1 MQLVRRVAL
10 ISVLLGGAAPLSSQS
25 TTTRTTTR
33 TAPPPAAPNI
43 IVLLVNDLGWQDL
56 SVPLYRDTTAANRR
70 YRTPAIEELAR
81 TGVTFTDAYAS
92 APVGSPTRV
101 TLLTGRAPAVTRVT
115 ADLNTDAALRTAPPA
130 VDAPALAAPALGAPA
145 WNINGLSATPKAAR
159 AYVGTTLPRLLRT
172 AGYRTI
178 HVGLTDWS
186 RRGTDGA
193 DARTLGFDESSPGA
207 RRADTLVADA
217 IRGMDAARAQRKPF
231 FVMLAFDAVQLPATG
246 DSVPVDERFL
256 DEARNRTTDA
266 RDAAYASR
274 IAGVDRGVGDVLQY
288 LAANA
293 LTERTVVVL
302 LSDNGGL
309 AAHSRSGMR
318 HLQNA
323 PLSSGMG
330 SAYEGGLR
338 IPLFVRWPGVTRAG
352 LRSSAPVIAD
362 DLFPTLLRAARVSNF
377 AAHTRDIAG
386 QDLTGTLNNTAPV
399 ARTRVLFWHAPHDAG
414 FRGPG
419 IEPFSAVR
427 VDQWKLIYFYSGS
440 RYELYDLD
448 RDLGE
453 SRDRSLT
460 QPEVAHRLSELL
472 QNALRASNAQLPIDA
487 AYGRPLALPGRLL
500 VPPSPQ

>member
-1 MQLVRRVAL
+1 MQPVLRVAL
-10 ISVLLGGAAPLSSQS
+10 ISVLLGVAAPLSSQS
-25 TTTRTTTR
+25 TATR
-33 TAPPPAAPNI
+33 TAPPPTTPNI

-101 TLLTGRAPAVTRVT
+101 SLLTGRAPAVTRVT
-115 ADLNTDAALRTAPPA
+115 ADLNTDAAQRDASPA
-130 VDAPALAAPALGAPA
+130 VDAPALGAPA

-193 DARTLGFDESSPGA
+193 DARTLGFDESMPGA
-207 RRADTLVADA
+207 RRADALVADA

-231 FVMLAFDAVQLPATG
+231 FVLLAFDAVQLPATG

-256 DEARNRTTDA
+256 DDARSRTTDA

-274 IAGVDRGVGDVLQY
+274 IAGVDRGVSDILQY
-288 LAANA
+288 LATNT

-323 PLSSGMG
+323 PLTSGMG

-338 IPLFVRWPGVTRAG
+338 IPLFIRWPGVARAG
-352 LRSSAPVIAD
+352 LRSSTPVIAD
-362 DLFPTLLRAARVSNF
+362 DLFPTLLRAARVPNI

-386 QDLTGTLNNTAPV
+386 KDLTGTLTNTAPV
-399 ARTRVLFWHAPHDAG
+399 ARSRVLFWHAPHDVG

-487 AYGRPLALPGRLL
+487 AYGRPLALPGLLL
-500 VPPSPQ
+500 VPPSPE

>member
-1 MQLVRRVAL
+1 MLRAAL
-10 ISVLLGGAAPLSSQS
+10 LSVLLGGATPLSSQS
-25 TTTRTTTR
+25 TTTRTTAR
-33 TAPPPAAPNI
+33 TAPPPTTPNI

-101 TLLTGRAPAVTRVT
+101 TLLTGRSPAVTRVT
-115 ADLNTDAALRTAPPA
+115 ADLNTDAALRAASP
-130 VDAPALAAPALGAPA
+130 VEAPALGAPA

-159 AYVGTTLPRLLRT
+159 AYVGTSLPRLLRT

-186 RRGTDGA
+186 RHGTDGA
-193 DARTLGFDESSPGA
+193 DARTLGFDESVPGA
-207 RRADTLVADA
+207 RRADSLVSDA

-231 FVMLAFDAVQLPATG
+231 FVVLAFDAVQLPATG

-256 DEARNRTTDA
+256 DDARTRTTDA

-288 LAANA
+288 LSTNA

-338 IPLFVRWPGVTRAG
+338 IPFFVRWPGVTRAG
-352 LRSSAPVIAD
+352 LRSSTPVIAD
-362 DLFPTLLRAARVSNF
+362 DLFPTLLRAARVSNI

-386 QDLTGTLNNTAPV
+386 QDLTGTLNNTAPL

-414 FRGPG
+414 YRGPG

-453 SRDRSLT
+453 SRDRSLS

-472 QNALRASNAQLPIDA
+472 QHALRASNAQLPIDA

-500 VPPSPQ
+500 VPPSLR